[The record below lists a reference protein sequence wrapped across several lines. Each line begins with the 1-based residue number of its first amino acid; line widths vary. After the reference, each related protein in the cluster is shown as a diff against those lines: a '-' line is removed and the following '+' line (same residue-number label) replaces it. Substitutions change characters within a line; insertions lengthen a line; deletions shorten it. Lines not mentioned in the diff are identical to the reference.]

1 MRIKLVADS
10 SANLFTFENAD
21 FSSAPMRIIAGE
33 KEYIDDESLDAQQ
46 MMKEMKE
53 YKGKSSTACPGVGDW
68 LDAFDGADIVYGV
81 AITSQLSGAYNAAI
95 IAAEQYMEE
104 NPGKKVFILDSLSTG
119 PEMVLILE
127 KYRELIAEGKGFE
140 EVCEAIKEYHKHT
153 NLFFALESV
162 DNLAKNGRVNS
173 IIAKAVGILGI
184 RIVGRAESGK
194 LEQMH
199 KCRGEKR
206 ELQQIVAS
214 MKDMGCNGKKIRLT
228 HSYND
233 AAANKLAEMIKAE
246 YPECDISVDYNHAL
260 CCFYSEEGG
269 IILAFESDKI
279 NK

>member
-10 SANLFTFENAD
+10 SANLFTFENID
-21 FSSAPMRIIAGE
+21 FASAPLKIMAGD
-33 KEYIDDESLDAQQ
+33 KEYIDDETLDAQL
-46 MMKEMKE
+46 MMKELKE
-53 YKGKSSTACPGVGDW
+53 HKGKTSTACPGVGDW
-68 LDAFDGADIVYGV
+68 LDAFDGADIIYGV
-81 AITSQLSGAYNAAI
+81 AITSQLSGAYNAAC

-127 KYRELIAEGKGFE
+127 KYRELIAEGKEFE

-162 DNLAKNGRVNS
+162 DNLAKNGRVS
-173 IIAKAVGILGI
+173 TLIAKAVGILGI
-184 RIVGRAESGK
+184 RIVGRAKDGK

-214 MKDMGCNGKKIRLT
+214 MKDMDCNGKKIRLT

-233 AAANKLAEMIKAE
+233 KVAEKLAEMIKAE
-246 YPECDISVDYNHAL
+246 YQDCDLRVDYNHGL
-260 CCFYSEEGG
+260 CCYYSEEGG
-269 IILAFESDKI
+269 MILAFESDRI